1 MKRSTL
7 SSDADRRSADPIHD
21 KVVEKDPRES
31 RKERQFAIG
40 SLDEERAS
48 ATPAP
53 SAEGLAVAEG
63 HPQLPD
69 GPVVLAPQLG
79 DVDAPGHVDL
89 EVGVTAVA
97 AVDGTPCS
105 TVPGPRD

>member
-31 RKERQFAIG
+31 RKERQLAIG
-40 SLDEERAS
+40 SLDEERVS
-48 ATPAP
+48 AAPAP
-53 SAEGLAVAEG
+53 RAEGLAVPEG
-63 HPQLPD
+63 HPQLPE
-69 GPVVLAPQLG
+69 GPVVLAPQRG
-79 DVDAPGHVDL
+79 DVVAPGHVEF

-105 TVPGPRD
+105 TVPCPSG